1 MSFKI
6 TGLLVV
12 VAPWVGWGQSVAWND
27 PGPVAP
33 NEPTQI
39 ELVFTDCQPA
49 GPVNLPEI
57 SGLQVLGQPGRA
69 QSFSLINFQA
79 SSSTT
84 LSYAVRTT
92 VEGKVEIPS
101 LEVGTD
107 KGKMKILGLTLN
119 STGVPANRRQ
129 RAQPNSGFFNPS
141 FMPGAGQVP
150 AAPTSP
156 LPAGAA
162 QAEASADPRNP
173 YAGEIFDVNYR
184 VFIIGNRSGRVKTT
198 PLWDVQNFHAE
209 AWDRGQQI
217 GPGGSKGLQFHTRAM
232 IPKEGPFTLPT
243 IRQKLDIETGQTG
256 RSLFFTSP
264 TSQEVEVASE
274 PIPLSVEPLPSGA
287 PAGFKGAVGQFA
299 MEAKMIPEQVNE
311 GEPVTWTLTLRGTG
325 NWPAG
330 VELPSR
336 KVPAQIRTIQP
347 KLRREFNGTEIFT
360 GAIVEDLVMI
370 PVSAGEYE
378 LPTVKFVYFDPKKKA
393 YETIEAKPP
402 KIVVTKG
409 ASGLSIST
417 PSPSSA
423 SQPAMPSG
431 KGPMP
436 ASMGRPNPP
445 LQYGAPGLPREPLE
459 GKGVGFGPVAGG
471 WLKLLSVLP
480 WLGLLGIWW
489 VWAKRRAVLTDP
501 ARSRKE
507 AIEVWVQ
514 SLKNINNS
522 TRKEQIIAPLLQ
534 WQESVACVLGLQEA
548 VPTAKKVRNASTKEF
563 SKNLLE
569 EIADCYQTV
578 EDALYGKE
586 TGVKIGDWCDKAG
599 NIAKKIVLP
608 RLKKWDPLRPRNLFP
623 WLALIILLASGAE
636 ETQASNANTG
646 RGLRKTPVTSIAKI
660 QQKTTPEVVPAKKE
674 SLASKEIN
682 QEEKSSTTGEPDIA
696 NQNVIPVALPLAPDV
711 VPSVNEIKIEEQKP
725 NPQREDA
732 TPVNEEPQILK
743 PKELFLVKDKIPEDP
758 IRLYREG
765 NFDGAAKIWH
775 QTCRLHPMDPI
786 VRNNL
791 ALAYFQLGD
800 KDRALAY
807 GLSAYLI
814 SPSALTVAWNTRI
827 FVQSADQLDVSVTGL
842 WNDRGVE
849 WLTGRLGVFGWQTAL
864 ILGMTIGVLGL
875 GLVLA
880 SGYFSKNRAIFSRTG
895 VATFLIG
902 FFLLSGAFFTLS
914 IYGKLADRGAV
925 MIVDVEPLRS
935 IPTEVEPQAEKA
947 YPPGSIAHLEKSFL
961 GWSKIRLPN
970 HDMGWIR
977 TEHIVPLY

>member
-1 MSFKI
+1 MRTSLKI
-6 TGLLVV
+6 TGLLVLA
-12 VAPWVGWGQSVAWND
+12 APWVGWGQSVAWND

-39 ELVFTDCQPA
+39 ELVFTDCQPTA
-49 GPVNLPEI
+49 AVNLPAVQ
-57 SGLQVLGQPGRA
+57 GLQVLGQPGRA

-79 SSSTT
+79 SSSTI
-84 LSYAVRTT
+84 LSYPVATT
-92 VEGKVEIPS
+92 MEGRVEIPS
-101 LEVGTD
+101 MEIGTD
-107 KGKMKILGLTLN
+107 KGKIKIAGLTLN
-119 STGVPANRRQ
+119 STGAPTNRRQ

-162 QAEASADPRNP
+162 QAEASVEPRNP

-232 IPKEGPFTLPT
+232 IPKAGPFTLPT
-243 IRQKLDIETGQTG
+243 IRQKLDIETGQPG
-256 RSLFFTSP
+256 RSIFFTSP

-274 PIPLSVEPLPSGA
+274 PIFLPVEPLPSGA
-287 PAGFKGAVGQFA
+287 PAGFKGAVGQFVL
-299 MEAKMIPEQVNE
+299 ESKMIPEQVNE

-330 VELPSR
+330 VELPGR
-336 KVPAQIRTIQP
+336 AVPKNIRTIQP

-370 PVSAGEYE
+370 PVSAGEFE

-393 YETIEAKPP
+393 YETVEAKPP

-423 SQPAMPSG
+423 SQPSMPSG

-436 ASMGRPNPP
+436 SAVGRPNQP

-480 WLGLLGIWW
+480 WVGLLGIWW
-489 VWAKRRAVLTDP
+489 VWAKRRSVLTDP
-501 ARSRKE
+501 EKSRKE
-507 AIEVWVQ
+507 ALEAWKLSAARVRETEEDKVMRER
-514 SLKNINNS
+514 
-522 TRKEQIIAPLLQ
+522 TLLL
-534 WQESVACVLGLQEA
+534 WQRSVAGTLGVDGATPSWEDIIQGAPTLSQADQQE
-548 VPTAKKVRNASTKEF
+548 
-563 SKNLLE
+563 LE
-569 EIADCYQTV
+569 KCWLESEETLYGRSQRLV
-578 EDALYGKE
+578 EDWSERAEALAQRIDLPAVRLWE
-586 TGVKIGDWCDKAG
+586 T
-599 NIAKKIVLP
+599 L
-608 RLKKWDPLRPRNLFP
+608 RLRNLMP
-623 WLALIILLASGAE
+623 WSSFLLVLWLGGLSLSGAE
-636 ETQASNANTG
+636 NKEVTTEKRVTDPFGMYRTANF
-646 RGLRKTPVTSIAKI
+646 
-660 QQKTTPEVVPAKKE
+660 E
-674 SLASKEIN
+674 
-682 QEEKSSTTGEPDIA
+682 
-696 NQNVIPVALPLAPDV
+696 
-711 VPSVNEIKIEEQKP
+711 
-725 NPQREDA
+725 
-732 TPVNEEPQILK
+732 
-743 PKELFLVKDKIPEDP
+743 
-758 IRLYREG
+758 
-765 NFDGAAKIWH
+765 GAAEIWSEKVRVAP
-775 QTCRLHPMDPI
+775 TDS
-786 VRNNL
+786 VARNNL
-791 ALAYFQLGD
+791 ALAYYQLGD
-800 KDRALAY
+800 KERALAH
-807 GLSAYLI
+807 GLSAYLM
-814 SPSALTVAWNTRI
+814 SPARESVAWNARI
-827 FVQSADQLDVSVTGL
+827 FAGSADQLDPAINRL
-842 WNDRGVE
+842 WDDHWTA
-849 WLTGRLGVFGWQTAL
+849 WLTSRIGVFAWQL
-864 ILGMTIGVLGL
+864 ILVGGSTLAAIGGILW
-875 GLVLA
+875 LA
-880 SGYFSKNRAIFSRTG
+880 SGYYGSYRRIFFRAGSGG
-895 VATFLIG
+895 VFL
-902 FFLLSGAFFTLS
+902 GAMVAMMAGLALGV
-914 IYGKLADRGAV
+914 YGKLADRGAV

>member
-6 TGLLVV
+6 TGLLVL
-12 VAPWVGWGQSVAWND
+12 VAPWAGWGQSVAWND
-27 PGPVAP
+27 PGPVTP

-119 STGVPANRRQ
+119 STGAPANRRQ

-198 PLWDVQNFHAE
+198 PLWDVQSFHAE

-274 PIPLSVEPLPSGA
+274 PILLSVEPLPSGA
-287 PAGFKGAVGQFA
+287 PTGFKGAVGQFS

-423 SQPAMPSG
+423 SQPSMPSG

-436 ASMGRPNPP
+436 ALMGRPNLP

-501 ARSRKE
+501 EKSRKE
-507 AIEVWVQ
+507 ALEAWKL
-514 SLKNINNS
+514 SA
-522 TRKEQIIAPLLQ
+522 TRVRETEEDKVMRERTLLL
-534 WQESVACVLGLQEA
+534 WQKSVAGTLGVDGATPSWEDIIKGAPTLSQADQQELEKCWLESEETLYGRNQTLGEDWSERVA
-548 VPTAKKVRNASTKEF
+548 ALAQRIDLPTVKFWETLRLRNLHPWGSFLLILWLGGLSLFGAEKKEATTENKITEPLRMYRTANFEGAAEIWAEKVRAQPT
-563 SKNLLE
+563 
-569 EIADCYQTV
+569 D
-578 EDALYGKE
+578 
-586 TGVKIGDWCDKAG
+586 
-599 NIAKKIVLP
+599 
-608 RLKKWDPLRPRNLFP
+608 
-623 WLALIILLASGAE
+623 
-636 ETQASNANTG
+636 
-646 RGLRKTPVTSIAKI
+646 SIA
-660 QQKTTPEVVPAKKE
+660 
-674 SLASKEIN
+674 
-682 QEEKSSTTGEPDIA
+682 
-696 NQNVIPVALPLAPDV
+696 
-711 VPSVNEIKIEEQKP
+711 
-725 NPQREDA
+725 
-732 TPVNEEPQILK
+732 
-743 PKELFLVKDKIPEDP
+743 
-758 IRLYREG
+758 
-765 NFDGAAKIWH
+765 
-775 QTCRLHPMDPI
+775 
-786 VRNNL
+786 RNNL
-791 ALAYFQLGD
+791 ALAFYQLGD
-800 KDRALAY
+800 KERALAH
-807 GLSAYLI
+807 GLSAYLM
-814 SPSALTVAWNTRI
+814 SPAIESVAWNARI
-827 FVQSADQLDVSVTGL
+827 FAGSADQLDPAINRL
-842 WNDRGVE
+842 WEDHWTA
-849 WLTGRLGVFGWQTAL
+849 WLTSRLGVFAWQL
-864 ILGMTIGVLGL
+864 ILVGGSTLAALGGIL
-875 GLVLA
+875 WLA
-880 SGYFSKNRAIFSRTG
+880 SGYYGFYRRIFFRAG
-895 VATFLIG
+895 
-902 FFLLSGAFFTLS
+902 SGAVLLGAMVAMMAGLALGV
-914 IYGKLADRGAV
+914 YGKLADRGAV

-977 TEHIVPLY
+977 TEHIVPLD

>member
-6 TGLLVV
+6 TGLLVL
-12 VAPWVGWGQSVAWND
+12 VAPWAGWGQSVAWND
-27 PGPVAP
+27 PGPVTP

-119 STGVPANRRQ
+119 STGAPANRRQ

-198 PLWDVQNFHAE
+198 PLWDVQSFHAE

-274 PIPLSVEPLPSGA
+274 PILLSVEPLPSGA
-287 PAGFKGAVGQFA
+287 PTGFKGAVGQFS

-423 SQPAMPSG
+423 SQPSMPSG

-436 ASMGRPNPP
+436 ALMGRPNLP

-501 ARSRKE
+501 EKSRKE
-507 AIEVWVQ
+507 ALEAWKL
-514 SLKNINNS
+514 SA
-522 TRKEQIIAPLLQ
+522 TRVRETEEDKVMRERTLLL
-534 WQESVACVLGLQEA
+534 WQKSVAGTLGVDGATPSWEDIIKGAPTLSQADQQELEKCWLESEETLYGRNQTLGEDWSERVA
-548 VPTAKKVRNASTKEF
+548 ALAQRIDLPTVKFWETLRLRNLHPWGSFLLILWLGGLSLFGAEKKEATTENKITEPLRMYRTANFEGAAEIWAEKVRAQPT
-563 SKNLLE
+563 
-569 EIADCYQTV
+569 D
-578 EDALYGKE
+578 
-586 TGVKIGDWCDKAG
+586 
-599 NIAKKIVLP
+599 
-608 RLKKWDPLRPRNLFP
+608 
-623 WLALIILLASGAE
+623 
-636 ETQASNANTG
+636 
-646 RGLRKTPVTSIAKI
+646 SIA
-660 QQKTTPEVVPAKKE
+660 
-674 SLASKEIN
+674 
-682 QEEKSSTTGEPDIA
+682 
-696 NQNVIPVALPLAPDV
+696 
-711 VPSVNEIKIEEQKP
+711 
-725 NPQREDA
+725 
-732 TPVNEEPQILK
+732 
-743 PKELFLVKDKIPEDP
+743 
-758 IRLYREG
+758 
-765 NFDGAAKIWH
+765 
-775 QTCRLHPMDPI
+775 
-786 VRNNL
+786 RNNL
-791 ALAYFQLGD
+791 ALAFYQLGD
-800 KDRALAY
+800 KERALAH
-807 GLSAYLI
+807 GLSAYLM
-814 SPSALTVAWNTRI
+814 SPAIESVAWNARI
-827 FVQSADQLDVSVTGL
+827 FAGSADQLDPAINRL
-842 WNDRGVE
+842 WEDHWTA
-849 WLTGRLGVFGWQTAL
+849 WLTSRLGVFAWQL
-864 ILGMTIGVLGL
+864 ILVGGSTLAALGGIL
-875 GLVLA
+875 WLA
-880 SGYFSKNRAIFSRTG
+880 SGYYGFYRRIFFRAG
-895 VATFLIG
+895 
-902 FFLLSGAFFTLS
+902 SGAVLLGAMVAMMAGLALGV
-914 IYGKLADRGAV
+914 YGKLADRGAV

>member
-6 TGLLVV
+6 TGLLVLA
-12 VAPWVGWGQSVAWND
+12 APWAGWGQSVAWND

-119 STGVPANRRQ
+119 STGAPANRRQ

-198 PLWDVQNFHAE
+198 PLWDVQSFHAE

-274 PIPLSVEPLPSGA
+274 PILLSVEPLPSGA

-347 KLRREFNGTEIFT
+347 KLRKEFNGTEIFT

-417 PSPSSA
+417 PGPSSA
-423 SQPAMPSG
+423 SQPSMPPG
-431 KGPMP
+431 KGPVP
-436 ASMGRPNPP
+436 SAMGRPNPP

-459 GKGVGFGPVAGG
+459 GSGLGIAPMGQEWWIGLGILPWGILLVVWWRWATARTLITDRFRERKKALQEWLSAIELIENANSKDQIVRPLILWQQAVAKTLGLSTVVPNAKGVRQVQT
-471 WLKLLSVLP
+471 KCLSES
-480 WLGLLGIWW
+480 
-489 VWAKRRAVLTDP
+489 D
-501 ARSRKE
+501 
-507 AIEVWVQ
+507 
-514 SLKNINNS
+514 
-522 TRKEQIIAPLLQ
+522 IIA
-534 WQESVACVLGLQEA
+534 
-548 VPTAKKVRNASTKEF
+548 T
-563 SKNLLE
+563 
-569 EIADCYQTV
+569 ADCFQTV

-586 TGVKIGDWCDKAG
+586 TGVKIKDWCDE
-599 NIAKKIVLP
+599 AKGLANKVVFRRIPAIDALMP
-608 RLKKWDPLRPRNLFP
+608 KNLFP
-623 WLALIILLASGAE
+623 WLTVFLFLLAAV
-636 ETQASNANTG
+636 Q
-646 RGLRKTPVTSIAKI
+646 PVGGEGIN
-660 QQKTTPEVVPAKKE
+660 KE
-674 SLASKEIN
+674 QPK
-682 QEEKSSTTGEPDIA
+682 
-696 NQNVIPVALPLAPDV
+696 
-711 VPSVNEIKIEEQKP
+711 EEQTK
-725 NPQREDA
+725 
-732 TPVNEEPQILK
+732 K
-743 PKELFLVKDKIPEDP
+743 EDP
-758 IRLYREG
+758 IQLYKTG
-765 NFDGAAKIWH
+765 NFSEAEKVWREKARVQPTDSIA
-775 QTCRLHPMDPI
+775 
-786 VRNNL
+786 RNNL
-791 ALAYFQLGD
+791 ALAYYQLGD
-800 KDRALAY
+800 KERALAH
-807 GLSAYLI
+807 GLSAYLM
-814 SPSALTVAWNTRI
+814 SPTIESVAWNARI
-827 FVQSADQLDVSVTGL
+827 FAGSADQLDPAINRL
-842 WNDRGVE
+842 WEDHWTA
-849 WLTGRLGVFGWQTAL
+849 WLTSRLGVFAWQL
-864 ILGMTIGVLGL
+864 ILVGGSTLAALG
-875 GLVLA
+875 GIFWLA
-880 SGYFSKNRAIFSRTG
+880 SGYYGFYRRIFFRAG
-895 VATFLIG
+895 
-902 FFLLSGAFFTLS
+902 SGAVLLGAMVAMMAGLALGV
-914 IYGKLADRGAV
+914 YGKLADRGAV

-947 YPPGSIAHLEKSFL
+947 YPPGSIAHVEKSFL

>member
-6 TGLLVV
+6 TGLLVLA
-12 VAPWVGWGQSVAWND
+12 APWAGWGQSVAWND

-84 LSYAVRTT
+84 LSYAVRIT

-119 STGVPANRRQ
+119 STGAPANRRQ

-198 PLWDVQNFHAE
+198 PLWDVQSFHAE

-274 PIPLSVEPLPSGA
+274 PILLLVEPLPSGA
-287 PAGFKGAVGQFA
+287 PAGFKGAVGQFS

-336 KVPAQIRTIQP
+336 KVPAQVRTIQP

-423 SQPAMPSG
+423 SQPSMPPG
-431 KGPMP
+431 KGPVP
-436 ASMGRPNPP
+436 SAMGRPNLP
-445 LQYGAPGLPREPLE
+445 LQYGAPCLPREPLE

-501 ARSRKE
+501 EKSRKE
-507 AIEVWVQ
+507 ALEAWKL
-514 SLKNINNS
+514 SA
-522 TRKEQIIAPLLQ
+522 TRVRETEEGKVMRERTLLL
-534 WQESVACVLGLQEA
+534 WQKSVAGTLGVDGATPSWEDIIKGAPTLSQADQQELEKCWLESEETLYGRNQTLGEDWSERVA
-548 VPTAKKVRNASTKEF
+548 ALAQRIDLPTVKFWETLRLRNLHPWGSFLLILWLGGLSLFGAEKKEATTENKGTEPLGMYRTANFEGAAEIWAEKVRAQPT
-563 SKNLLE
+563 
-569 EIADCYQTV
+569 D
-578 EDALYGKE
+578 
-586 TGVKIGDWCDKAG
+586 
-599 NIAKKIVLP
+599 
-608 RLKKWDPLRPRNLFP
+608 
-623 WLALIILLASGAE
+623 
-636 ETQASNANTG
+636 
-646 RGLRKTPVTSIAKI
+646 SIA
-660 QQKTTPEVVPAKKE
+660 
-674 SLASKEIN
+674 
-682 QEEKSSTTGEPDIA
+682 
-696 NQNVIPVALPLAPDV
+696 
-711 VPSVNEIKIEEQKP
+711 
-725 NPQREDA
+725 
-732 TPVNEEPQILK
+732 
-743 PKELFLVKDKIPEDP
+743 
-758 IRLYREG
+758 
-765 NFDGAAKIWH
+765 
-775 QTCRLHPMDPI
+775 
-786 VRNNL
+786 RNNL
-791 ALAYFQLGD
+791 ALAYYQLGD
-800 KDRALAY
+800 KERALAH

-814 SPSALTVAWNTRI
+814 SPAIESVAWNARI
-827 FVQSADQLDVSVTGL
+827 FAGSADQLDPAINRVWEDHWTA
-842 WNDRGVE
+842 
-849 WLTGRLGVFGWQTAL
+849 WLTSRLGVFAWQLMLVGGGTLAAL
-864 ILGMTIGVLGL
+864 GGILW
-875 GLVLA
+875 LA
-880 SGYFSKNRAIFSRTG
+880 SGYYGFYRRIFFRAG
-895 VATFLIG
+895 
-902 FFLLSGAFFTLS
+902 SGAVLLGAMVAMMAGLALGV
-914 IYGKLADRGAV
+914 YGKLADRGAV

>member
-6 TGLLVV
+6 TGLLVL
-12 VAPWVGWGQSVAWND
+12 VAPWAGWGQSVAWND
-27 PGPVAP
+27 PGPVTP

-119 STGVPANRRQ
+119 STGAPANRRQ

-198 PLWDVQNFHAE
+198 PLWDVQSFHAE

-274 PIPLSVEPLPSGA
+274 PILLSVEPLPSGA
-287 PAGFKGAVGQFA
+287 PTGFKGAVGQFS

-423 SQPAMPSG
+423 SQPSMPSG

-436 ASMGRPNPP
+436 ALMGRPNLP

-501 ARSRKE
+501 EKSRKE
-507 AIEVWVQ
+507 ALEAWKL
-514 SLKNINNS
+514 SA
-522 TRKEQIIAPLLQ
+522 TRVRETEEDKVMRERTLLL
-534 WQESVACVLGLQEA
+534 WQKSVAGTLGVDGATPSWEDIIKGAPTLSQADQQELEKCWLESEETLYGRNQTLGEDWSERVA
-548 VPTAKKVRNASTKEF
+548 ALAQRIDLPTVKFWETLRLRNLHPWGSFLLILWLGGLSLFGAEKKEATTENKATEPLGMYRTANFEGAAEIWAEKVRAQPT
-563 SKNLLE
+563 
-569 EIADCYQTV
+569 D
-578 EDALYGKE
+578 
-586 TGVKIGDWCDKAG
+586 
-599 NIAKKIVLP
+599 
-608 RLKKWDPLRPRNLFP
+608 
-623 WLALIILLASGAE
+623 
-636 ETQASNANTG
+636 
-646 RGLRKTPVTSIAKI
+646 SIA
-660 QQKTTPEVVPAKKE
+660 
-674 SLASKEIN
+674 
-682 QEEKSSTTGEPDIA
+682 
-696 NQNVIPVALPLAPDV
+696 
-711 VPSVNEIKIEEQKP
+711 
-725 NPQREDA
+725 
-732 TPVNEEPQILK
+732 
-743 PKELFLVKDKIPEDP
+743 
-758 IRLYREG
+758 
-765 NFDGAAKIWH
+765 
-775 QTCRLHPMDPI
+775 
-786 VRNNL
+786 RNNL
-791 ALAYFQLGD
+791 ALAFYQLGD
-800 KDRALAY
+800 KERALAH
-807 GLSAYLI
+807 GLSAYLM
-814 SPSALTVAWNTRI
+814 SPAIESVAWNARI
-827 FVQSADQLDVSVTGL
+827 FAGSADQLDPAINRL
-842 WNDRGVE
+842 WEDHWTA
-849 WLTGRLGVFGWQTAL
+849 WLTSRLGVFAWQL
-864 ILGMTIGVLGL
+864 ILVGGSTLAALGGIL
-875 GLVLA
+875 WLA
-880 SGYFSKNRAIFSRTG
+880 SGYYGFYRRIFFRAG
-895 VATFLIG
+895 
-902 FFLLSGAFFTLS
+902 SGAVLLGAMVAMMAGLALGV
-914 IYGKLADRGAV
+914 YGKLADRGAV